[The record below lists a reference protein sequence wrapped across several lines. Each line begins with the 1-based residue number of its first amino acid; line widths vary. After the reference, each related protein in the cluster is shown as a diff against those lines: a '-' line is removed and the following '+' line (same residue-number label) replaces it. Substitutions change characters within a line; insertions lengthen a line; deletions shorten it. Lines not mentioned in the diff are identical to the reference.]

1 MWDVNWE
8 SDSNLICIPEVL
20 HRHFF
25 KWGIDHPSKRKAHHE
40 KSVVVVVVVAFGGGP
55 VLVSSRLHAF
65 SCFFLVGG
73 GKGRGIFTLGPF
85 SVLLG
90 NMRLAFNKFQPLGDR
105 PKAWLVGESNVA
117 SHVQVPKMEE
127 FSPHGY
133 AVWNTALR
141 EFSQPP

>member
-1 MWDVNWE
+1 MKK
-8 SDSNLICIPEVL
+8 VL
-20 HRHFF
+20 LLLLLLLLLL
-25 KWGIDHPSKRKAHHE
+25 
-40 KSVVVVVVVAFGGGP
+40 VVVQYLFPRGYM
-55 VLVSSRLHAF
+55 R
-65 SCFFLVGG
+65 FLVFFWWGG
-73 GKGRGIFTLGPF
+73 GKGRGSFTLGPF